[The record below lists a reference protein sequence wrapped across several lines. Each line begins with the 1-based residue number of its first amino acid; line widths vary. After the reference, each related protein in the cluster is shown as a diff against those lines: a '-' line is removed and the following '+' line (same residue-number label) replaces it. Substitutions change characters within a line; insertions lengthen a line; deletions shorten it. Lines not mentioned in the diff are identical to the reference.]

1 MLKSI
6 EGFLRRKLH
15 KWQRRYNNSL
25 ELTVVVYLKL
35 SQVKGI
41 YDNKSIKDLITE
53 DPYYRWAPLI
63 ADIAQN
69 GIKEDI
75 YIQDERPHN
84 EGYIIKDGNHRLRIL
99 KYLYPKDNVMRFKLK
114 NTQ

>member
-6 EGFLRRKLH
+6 EGFLRRKVH
-15 KWQRRYNNSL
+15 KWQGRYDNSL
-25 ELTVVVYLKL
+25 GSTAVVYLKL
-35 SQVKGI
+35 SEVEGI
-41 YDNKSIKDLITE
+41 YDNKSIKDLITG
-53 DPYYRWAPLI
+53 DKYYRWASLI
-63 ADIAQN
+63 SDIVQN
-69 GIKEDI
+69 GIKKDI
-75 YIQDERPHN
+75 HIQDERPHN